1 MWFQKVFVDMGAN
14 EIALFQFGVIQ
25 MADFKLLFVFSYEGL
40 DGLVV
45 SEGLE
50 APRIT
55 DPNQVLVRVHAA
67 SIEPVD
73 VSILS
78 GLGRH
83 ERRPRG
89 SCSDRQLVL
98 GRDLSGVVV
107 EVGLN
112 VSTLA
117 VGDQVW
123 AIVPLT
129 ARYSTISTSIKN
141 GHFFHLTATSRKESI
156 STR

>member
-1 MWFQKVFVDMGAN
+1 
-14 EIALFQFGVIQ
+14 
-25 MADFKLLFVFSYEGL
+25 MA
-40 DGLVV
+40 
-45 SEGLE
+45 EGLE

-67 SIEPVD
+67 SVEPVD
-73 VSILS
+73 ISILS

-83 ERRPRG
+83 ERPRSSSTG
-89 SCSDRQLVL
+89 SSSERLVL

-107 EVGLN
+107 EVGIN
-112 VSTLA
+112 VTTLD

-129 ARYSTISTSIKN
+129 ARYTEHQTFQVFAKYFQSIFISILAGM
-141 GHFFHLTATSRKESI
+141 GHLQTA
-156 STR
+156 

>member
-1 MWFQKVFVDMGAN
+1 MNPAIVYRWTFIFPP
-14 EIALFQFGVIQ
+14 
-25 MADFKLLFVFSYEGL
+25 FSYEGL
-40 DGLVV
+40 DGLVMA
-45 SEGLE
+45 EGLE

-67 SIEPVD
+67 SVEPVD
-73 VSILS
+73 ISILS

-83 ERRPRG
+83 ERPRTSSKG
-89 SCSDRQLVL
+89 SSSSGRLVL

-107 EVGLN
+107 EVGIN
-112 VSTLA
+112 VTTLD

-129 ARYSTISTSIKN
+129 ARYTELQHQTYEVYAKYFQSIFISILAGM
-141 GHFFHLTATSRKESI
+141 GHSQTT
-156 STR
+156 

>member
-1 MWFQKVFVDMGAN
+1 
-14 EIALFQFGVIQ
+14 
-25 MADFKLLFVFSYEGL
+25 MA
-40 DGLVV
+40 
-45 SEGLE
+45 EGLE

-67 SIEPVD
+67 SVEPVD
-73 VSILS
+73 ISILS

-83 ERRPRG
+83 ERLRSSSSKG
-89 SCSDRQLVL
+89 SSSERLVL

-107 EVGLN
+107 EVGIN
-112 VSTLA
+112 AATLD

-129 ARYSTISTSIKN
+129 ARYTYTDQHQTNEVCAIFFFFISMLAGM
-141 GHFFHLTATSRKESI
+141 GHLQTT
-156 STR
+156 